1 MKEHLTS
8 SFKTGSLKKSRLLR
22 ALIALIMCIS
32 IIALYIPTS
41 LTVEAEAEEE
51 QAVFDNEQAK
61 DNEDKIEYTSEDD
74 QAYDGED
81 VREYDDDDV
90 RGYDGDHMREYDG
103 ESLEEIIQYG
113 DNGGDLDHFFW
124 GSIYYG
130 LSLEDLKAYKVDGH
144 TMEDIMSE
152 LSGRYAKA
160 DHVMD
165 IYGGKSPDIRY
176 IPESPV
182 VATGSDA
189 SWINSISDTSRTS
202 IISEVVPISSE
213 SLKDSMA
220 SLGCNY
226 HGRIN
231 KLIMKSETGD
241 TEAFCIDI
249 GMRART
255 GDKYTCYKKDAGNYV
270 YGRVYYWYFN
280 NRNDNAYAAA
290 SLFYWVY
297 SSGIKTPRD
306 IHTRE
311 YAEYYNNYYKA
322 AVDILKNDTMLDGQA
337 IKKYIGEIVTAANS
351 GNSCSVYY
359 WKNPNEKNQRLITG
373 NYKEKVYHIKV
384 NKCGLYGKAVMDVK
398 LPGAEFGVYS
408 EEDCTNSSL
417 IRKYVTDSDGQF
429 YIDLLSDRSCLYMK
443 EIKPPKGYQINQTIY
458 KIYQNTGSVKVE
470 DQYSD
475 VGRFG
480 IKKTDSGNGQPVNDT
495 GSDYRTSGC
504 YILYSDSS
512 CTEMAKDVYGNNV
525 RMFVSRPVHDR
536 YWESKKTYGSGCVFA
551 GNDGY
556 VYSGIL
562 KTGTYY
568 LKETQAPAGYYIN
581 PDTIKV
587 VITAGGSSVKNALKL
602 DTRKTSD
609 IKRSGGLGL
618 SKHVA
623 DTYIEYDNVEGAVYK
638 LYAATDIKTGT
649 GNIKERAYVST
660 FPETNEMGYSELT
673 GISPGKYYIVEEI
686 APEGL
691 YKASDSALKPLEY
704 DEQGN
709 IVSDITVENAADYG
723 VVVTEVNE
731 ADNQIDVYDEA
742 KKYKISL
749 DKTADGANGE
759 KSPLADAG
767 FMLFD
772 RDKIESYM
780 KANSEPENIDT
791 ENNENENKKNGI
803 PVNEDKYPDYEAF
816 AREDWDRFLDAAV
829 ALKGKETIIYTDE
842 NGHLETDMII
852 PYGNY
857 VLVEYDVP
865 LNNSGFEYLEAIE
878 PVNISFPEA
887 CDEGQYEYKLSLND
901 EKLKVKFNIVKCDG
915 DTSAPIEANSC
926 KIRLINKDT
935 EEAVTDSVTGFDH
948 FSTDEKGYINING
961 NMEPGV
967 YYLEELEAPEGYAL
981 LEEKLLIRVRVVDGK
996 TEIGIYDPDK
1006 DDYVDEVS
1014 TGSVDIA
1021 GDEVSSG
1028 DGAVEQD
1035 GTEPEIHIYN
1045 VRYKLDIRKIDD
1057 AGEPVENAVLGLY
1070 PCVDDSTDNTKAVYN
1085 VKDVDNSKYTDN
1097 IKGNENTID
1106 TENCNDV
1113 YHKTFMYTNYE
1124 ELSNVSLKNDH
1135 LEIITGTEKTEISG
1149 LPEGTYILKEIK
1161 APDGYMNSEDIV
1173 INIGNIGN
1181 IDKTQETVT
1190 SGHIEYSNG
1199 SIIVNMIDVRC
1210 GRITF
1215 NKTGDLFTDFRKEKG
1230 SEGEYY
1236 MLITSKSPLGG
1247 AVFGIFDS
1255 DHNKICEITSGEDG
1269 TCTSD
1274 YLPYGDYCIKELSA
1288 PDGYIAND
1296 REIPVSLYEE
1306 CVDLSKTTDIYNE
1319 YRTLNIRLVKK
1330 IIGEAGDKVPLKGA
1344 VFAVYNENEINIS
1357 GKKIPK
1363 ESCLGFITTDDTGKG
1378 IYSGKLPVG
1387 SYYVKEVKT
1396 LDGYVLD
1403 TYRYEVNYDGN
1414 SDGDFLLNNGND
1426 IMNYSSGG
1434 KLCIN
1439 KLDAQ
1444 GDTYLKGAEFT
1455 VYNSSDDKKVLT
1467 LVTDDR
1473 GYAEANIPNG
1483 DYYMVET
1490 KAPEGYIKD
1499 ETRQEFTIDNDNTTA
1514 YYNMKNDRKV
1524 KLGVN
1529 EIWYIAASIGS
1540 IFIITLFMFYVFV
1553 ISRKKNVVSDKEKYG
1568 QRK

>member
-1 MKEHLTS
+1 MKEHSTS
-8 SFKTGSLKKSRLLR
+8 SLKTGSLKKSKLLR
-22 ALIALIMCIS
+22 ALISLIVCIS
-32 IIALYIPTS
+32 IITLYIPVS
-41 LTVEAEAEEE
+41 LTVEAETEEE
-51 QAVFDNEQAK
+51 QVSFGNEQAK
-61 DNEDKIEYTSEDD
+61 DDEDKTEYISEDKP
-74 QAYDGED
+74 AYDGED
-81 VREYDDDDV
+81 VREDDDKD
-90 RGYDGDHMREYDG
+90 MREYDG
-103 ESLEEIIQYG
+103 ESLEEIIRYG

-130 LSLEDLKAYKVDGH
+130 LSLEDLKAYKVGGN

-152 LSGRYAKA
+152 LSVRYAKA
-160 DHVMD
+160 DQVMD
-165 IYGGKSPDIRY
+165 IYSGMAPDIRY

-189 SWINSISDTSRTS
+189 SGINSISDTSRTS

-213 SLKDSMA
+213 SLKDSMSA
-220 SLGCNY
+220 LGCNY

-231 KLIMKSETGD
+231 KLIMKSETGN

-255 GDKYTCYKKDAGNYV
+255 GDKYSCYKKDAGNYV
-270 YGRVYYWYFN
+270 YGKVYYWYFN

-297 SSGIKTPRD
+297 SSGVKTPKD

-322 AVDILKNDTMLDGQA
+322 AVDILGNDTMLDGQA
-337 IKKYIGEIVTAANS
+337 VKKYIGEIVTAANS

-408 EEDCTNSSL
+408 ENDCSNRSL
-417 IRKYVTDSDGQF
+417 LKKYVTDSEGQF
-429 YIDLLSDRSCLYMK
+429 YIDLLSDGACLYMK
-443 EIKPPKGYQINQTIY
+443 EIKAPKGYKINETVY
-458 KIYQNTGSVKVE
+458 KLFQDTGSIKVE

-480 IKKTDSGNGQPVNDT
+480 IKKTDSENGQPVNDA

-504 YILYSDSS
+504 YILYSDSN

-525 RMFVSRPVHDR
+525 RMFVSRQVHDR
-536 YWESKKTYGSGCVFA
+536 YWESKKTYGSGSVFA

-562 KTGTYY
+562 RTGTYY
-568 LKETQAPAGYYIN
+568 LKETQAPAGYYLN
-581 PDTIKV
+581 PDMIKV
-587 VITAGGSSVKNALKL
+587 VITAGGSSVKNALKI

-660 FPETNEMGYSELT
+660 FPETNEMGYAELT
-673 GISPGKYYIVEEI
+673 GILPGKYYIVEET

-691 YKASDSALKPLEY
+691 YNASDSAIKPLEY

-731 ADNQIDVYDEA
+731 SDNQVDVYDEA

-749 DKTADGANGE
+749 DKTVDGANGE
-759 KSPLADAG
+759 KLPLADAG

-772 RDKIESYM
+772 RDKIEAYI
-780 KANSEPENIDT
+780 KADSEPENIAH
-791 ENNENENKKNGI
+791 ENNENGNKKSGI
-803 PVNEDKYPDYEAF
+803 PVNEDECPDYGAF
-816 AREDWDRFLDAAV
+816 AKEDWDRFLDAAV
-829 ALKGKETIIYTDE
+829 VLKGKETIIYTDE
-842 NGHLETDMII
+842 KGHLETDIII
-852 PYGNY
+852 PYGKY

-865 LNNSGFEYLEAIE
+865 LNSSGFEYIKAIE

-887 CDEGQYEYKLSLND
+887 CEEGQYEYKLSLND
-901 EKLKVKFNIVKCDG
+901 EKLKVRFNIVKYDG
-915 DTSAPIEANSC
+915 DTLMPIEANSC
-926 KIRLINKDT
+926 RIRLINKET
-935 EEAVTDSVTGFDH
+935 EEAVTDSATGFDY

-981 LEEKLLIRVRVVDGK
+981 LEDKMLIRVRVVDGK
-996 TEIGIYDPDK
+996 TEIGIYDQDK
-1006 DDYVDEVS
+1006 EDYVDEVS
-1014 TGSVDIA
+1014 TGSVNLT
-1021 GDEVSSG
+1021 GDEVSPG
-1028 DGAVEQD
+1028 DGGIEQN
-1035 GTEPEIHIYN
+1035 GAEPEIHIYN

-1070 PCVDDSTDNTKAVYN
+1070 PYADNSEDI
-1085 VKDVDNSKYTDN
+1085 KDVDNVKGDDNTKNDDN
-1097 IKGNENTID
+1097 IKDSENT
-1106 TENCNDV
+1106 NDV
-1113 YHKTFMYTNYE
+1113 NHKIFMYTNYE
-1124 ELSNVSLKNDH
+1124 ELSNVSLKDDH

-1149 LPEGTYILKEIK
+1149 LPEGTYILREIK
-1161 APDGYMNSEDIV
+1161 APDGYMKSEDIV
-1173 INIGNIGN
+1173 INIGN
-1181 IDKTQETVT
+1181 DKTQETIT
-1190 SGHIEYSNG
+1190 SGQIEYSDG
-1199 SIIVNMIDVRC
+1199 SIIVNMVDVRC
-1210 GRITF
+1210 GRITL
-1215 NKTGDLFTDFRKEKG
+1215 NKTGDLFTDFKKEKG
-1230 SEGEYY
+1230 NEGEYY
-1236 MLITSKSPLGG
+1236 RLITSKLPLGG
-1247 AVFGIFDS
+1247 AVFGIFDGE
-1255 DHNKICEITSGEDG
+1255 HNKICEITSGDDG

-1274 YLPYGDYCIKELSA
+1274 YLPYGEYYIKELAA

-1306 CVDLSKTTDIYNE
+1306 CVDLSQTADIYNE
-1319 YRTLNIRLVKK
+1319 YRTINISLEKK
-1330 IIGEAGDKVPLKGA
+1330 IIGESGDKMPLKGA

-1357 GKKIPK
+1357 GKEIPK
-1363 ESCLGFITTDDTGKG
+1363 ESCLGFITTDDKGKG

-1403 TYRYEVNYDGN
+1403 TYKYQVNYDGN
-1414 SDGDFLLNNGND
+1414 SDGIFVLNNGND

-1455 VYNSSDDKKVLT
+1455 VYNKENDKKVLT
-1467 LVTDDR
+1467 LITDDK

-1483 DYYMVET
+1483 DYYMMET
-1490 KAPEGYIKD
+1490 KSPEGYIKD

-1529 EIWYIAASIGS
+1529 EIWYIAASLGS
-1540 IFIITLFMFYVFV
+1540 IFIIIMFMLYVFV
-1553 ISRKKNVVSDKEKYG
+1553 ISRKKNVVRKNEEK
-1568 QRK
+1568 

>member
-1 MKEHLTS
+1 MKEHSTD
-8 SFKTGSLKKSRLLR
+8 SFKKSKLLR
-22 ALIALIMCIS
+22 ALISLIVCIS
-32 IIALYIPTS
+32 IITLYIPVS
-41 LTVEAEAEEE
+41 LTVVAETDDKQVSSNNEEDE
-51 QAVFDNEQAK
+51 Y
-61 DNEDKIEYTSEDD
+61 NEDKTEYTSEDK
-74 QAYDGED
+74 QAYDGEDVGQYDGED
-81 VREYDDDDV
+81 VREYTGKDI
-90 RGYDGDHMREYDG
+90 REYDG

-124 GSIYYG
+124 GSIFYG
-130 LSLEDLKAYKVDGH
+130 LSLEDLKAYKAGGN

-160 DHVMD
+160 DQVMD
-165 IYGGKSPDIRY
+165 IYSGMSPDIRY

-189 SWINSISDTSRTS
+189 SGINSISDTSRTS

-213 SLKDSMA
+213 SLRDSMA
-220 SLGCNY
+220 ALGCNY

-231 KLIMKSETGD
+231 KLIMKSDTGNI
-241 TEAFCIDI
+241 EAFCIDI

-255 GDKYTCYKKDAGNYV
+255 GDKYSCYKKDVGNYV
-270 YGRVYYWYFN
+270 YGRVFYWYFN

-297 SSGIKTPRD
+297 SSGIKTPKD

-322 AVDILKNDTMLDGQA
+322 AVDILGNDTMLDGQTV
-337 IKKYIGEIVTAANS
+337 KKYIGEIVTAANS

-384 NKCGLYGKAVMDVK
+384 NKCGLYGKAIMDVK

-408 EEDCTNSSL
+408 EEDCSNRSL
-417 IRKYVTDSDGQF
+417 LKKYVTDSEGQF
-429 YIDLLSDRSCLYMK
+429 YIDLLSDGSCLYMK
-443 EIKPPKGYQINQTIY
+443 EIKPPKGYKINETVY
-458 KIYQNTGSVKVE
+458 KLYQDTGSVKVE

-480 IKKTDSGNGQPVNDT
+480 IKKTDTGNGQPVNDT

-504 YILYSDSS
+504 YILYSDST

-525 RMFVSRPVHDR
+525 RMFVSRQVHDR
-536 YWESKKTYGSGCVFA
+536 YWESKKTYGTGSVFA

-568 LKETQAPAGYYIN
+568 LKETQAPVGYYLN

-587 VITAGGSSVKNALKL
+587 VITAGGSSVKNALKI

-660 FPETNEMGYSELT
+660 FPETNEMGYAELT

-691 YKASDSALKPLEY
+691 YKASDSAIKLLEY

-731 ADNQIDVYDEA
+731 ADNQVDVYDEA

-749 DKTADGANGE
+749 DKTVDGANGE
-759 KSPLADAG
+759 KVPLADAG

-772 RDKIESYM
+772 RDKIEAYM
-780 KANSEPENIDT
+780 EVNSEPENIDT

-803 PVNEDKYPDYEAF
+803 PVNEDKYPDYGAF
-816 AREDWDRFLDAAV
+816 VKEDWDRFLDAAV

-857 VLVEYDVP
+857 ILVEYDVP
-865 LNNSGFEYLEAIE
+865 LNSSGFEYLKAIE

-887 CDEGQYEYKLSLND
+887 CGEGQYEYKLSLND
-901 EKLKVKFNIVKCDG
+901 EKLKVKFNIVKYDG
-915 DTSAPIEANSC
+915 DTLTPIEANSC
-926 KIRLINKDT
+926 RIRLINKDT
-935 EEAVTDSVTGFDH
+935 EEAVTDSATGFDY
-948 FSTDEKGYINING
+948 FSTDENGYINING

-967 YYLEELEAPEGYAL
+967 YYLEELEAPEGYAM

-996 TEIGIYDPDK
+996 TEIGIYDQEK
-1006 DDYVDEVS
+1006 EDYVDEVCTGAVNLTGDEGG
-1014 TGSVDIA
+1014 TGSVEPT
-1021 GDEVSSG
+1021 GDEISPE
-1028 DGAVEQD
+1028 DGAVEQNGD
-1035 GTEPEIHIYN
+1035 EPEIHIYN
-1045 VRYKLDIRKIDD
+1045 VRYKLNIKKIDD

-1070 PCVDDSTDNTKAVYN
+1070 PYVD
-1085 VKDVDNSKYTDN
+1085 
-1097 IKGNENTID
+1097 
-1106 TENCNDV
+1106 DV
-1113 YHKTFMYTNYE
+1113 YHKIFMYTNYE

-1149 LPEGTYILKEIK
+1149 LPEGKYILKEIT
-1161 APDGYMNSEDIV
+1161 APNGYMKSEDIV
-1173 INIGNIGN
+1173 INIGDNE
-1181 IDKTQETVT
+1181 KTQESIT
-1190 SGHIEYSNG
+1190 SGHIEYSDG
-1199 SIIVNMIDVRC
+1199 QIIVNMVDVRC
-1210 GRITF
+1210 GRITL
-1215 NKTGDLFTDFRKEKG
+1215 NKTGDLFTDFKKEKET
-1230 SEGEYY
+1230 EGEYY
-1236 MLITSKSPLGG
+1236 RLITSKAPLGG

-1255 DHNKICEITSGEDG
+1255 DHNKICEITSGDDG

-1274 YLPYGDYCIKELSA
+1274 YLPYGDYYIKELTA

-1296 REIPVSLYEE
+1296 REIPISLYEE
-1306 CVDLSKTTDIYNE
+1306 CVDLSQTTDIYNE
-1319 YRTLNIRLVKK
+1319 YRTVNISLVKK
-1330 IIGEAGDKVPLKGA
+1330 IIGEDGDKVPLKGA
-1344 VFAVYNENEINIS
+1344 VFAVCNENEITIS

-1378 IYSGKLPVG
+1378 IYSGKLPVD
-1387 SYYVKEVKT
+1387 SYYVEEVKT

-1403 TYRYEVNYDGN
+1403 TYKYQINYDGN
-1414 SDGDFLLNNGND
+1414 SDGVFVLNNGND

-1455 VYNSSDDKKVLT
+1455 VYNRSDDKKVLT
-1467 LVTDDR
+1467 LITDDK

-1499 ETRQEFTIDNDNTTA
+1499 ETRQEFAIDNDNTTA
-1514 YYNMKNDRKV
+1514 YYNMKNDKKV

-1529 EIWYIAASIGS
+1529 EIWYVAASIGS
-1540 IFIITLFMFYVFV
+1540 IFIISMFMFYVFA
-1553 ISRKKNVVSDKEKYG
+1553 ISRKKNVVRENEEK
-1568 QRK
+1568 

>member
-1 MKEHLTS
+1 MKEHSTS
-8 SFKTGSLKKSRLLR
+8 SFKTGSLKKSKLLR
-22 ALIALIMCIS
+22 ALISLIVCIS
-32 IIALYIPTS
+32 IITLYIPVS
-41 LTVEAEAEEE
+41 LTVEAETNDKQVSSNNEEDE
-51 QAVFDNEQAK
+51 Y
-61 DNEDKIEYTSEDD
+61 NEDKTEYISEDK
-74 QAYDGED
+74 QEYDED
-81 VREYDDDDV
+81 V
-90 RGYDGDHMREYDG
+90 REYDG

-130 LSLEDLKAYKVDGH
+130 LSLEDLKAYKAGGN

-160 DHVMD
+160 DQVMD
-165 IYGGKSPDIRY
+165 IYSGMSPDIRY

-189 SWINSISDTSRTS
+189 SGINSISDASRTS

-213 SLKDSMA
+213 SLRDSM
-220 SLGCNY
+220 SVLGCNY

-231 KLIMKSETGD
+231 KLIMKSETGN

-255 GDKYTCYKKDAGNYV
+255 GDKYSCYKKDVGNYV
-270 YGRVYYWYFN
+270 YGRVFYWYFN

-297 SSGIKTPRD
+297 SSGVKTPKD

-322 AVDILKNDTMLDGQA
+322 AVDILGNDTMLDGQA
-337 IKKYIGEIVTAANS
+337 VKKYIGEIVTAANS

-408 EEDCTNSSL
+408 EEDCSNRSL
-417 IRKYVTDSDGQF
+417 LKKYVTDSEGQF
-429 YIDLLSDRSCLYMK
+429 YIDLLSDGACLYMK
-443 EIKPPKGYQINQTIY
+443 EIKPPKGYKINDTVY
-458 KIYQNTGSVKVE
+458 KLYQDTGSVKVE

-504 YILYSDSS
+504 YILYIDST

-525 RMFVSRPVHDR
+525 RMFVSRQVHDR
-536 YWESKKTYGSGCVFA
+536 YWESKKTYGTGSVFA

-568 LKETQAPAGYYIN
+568 LKETQAPAGYYLN

-587 VITAGGSSVKNALKL
+587 VITAGGSSVKNALKI

-609 IKRSGGLGL
+609 IKKSGGLGL

-660 FPETNEMGYSELT
+660 FPETNEMGYAELT

-691 YKASDSALKPLEY
+691 YKASDSAIKPLEY

-731 ADNQIDVYDEA
+731 ADNQVDVYDEA

-749 DKTADGANGE
+749 DKTVDGANGE
-759 KSPLADAG
+759 KVPLADAG

-772 RDKIESYM
+772 RDKIEAYM
-780 KANSEPENIDT
+780 KAS
-791 ENNENENKKNGI
+791 
-803 PVNEDKYPDYEAF
+803 PDYVAF
-816 AREDWDRFLDAAV
+816 VKADWDRFLDAAV

-865 LNNSGFEYLEAIE
+865 LNNSGFEYLKAIE

-887 CDEGQYEYKLSLND
+887 CEEGQYEYKLSLND
-901 EKLKVKFNIVKCDG
+901 EKLKVKFNIVKYDG
-915 DTSAPIEANSC
+915 ETLTPIEANSC
-926 KIRLINKDT
+926 RIRLINKDT
-935 EEAVTDSVTGFDH
+935 EEVVTDSATGFDY
-948 FSTDEKGYINING
+948 FSTDENGYINING

-996 TEIGIYDPDK
+996 TEIGIYDQEK
-1006 DDYVDEVS
+1006 EDYIDEVS
-1014 TGSVDIA
+1014 TGAVSLK
-1021 GDEVSSG
+1021 GNEVRPE
-1028 DGAVEQD
+1028 DGTVEQD
-1035 GTEPEIHIYN
+1035 GDEPEIHIYN
-1045 VRYKLDIRKIDD
+1045 VRYKLNIKKIDD

-1070 PCVDDSTDNTKAVYN
+1070 PYADDELIKDTGNTKEYDNTKDTDNRKVIDNIEGTDNTKN
-1085 VKDVDNSKYTDN
+1085 SENSDDV
-1097 IKGNENTID
+1097 
-1106 TENCNDV
+1106 
-1113 YHKTFMYTNYE
+1113 YE
-1124 ELSNVSLKNDH
+1124 ELSNVSLKNDY

-1149 LPEGTYILKEIK
+1149 LPEGTYILKEIM
-1161 APDGYMNSEDIV
+1161 APDGYMKSEDIV
-1173 INIGNIGN
+1173 INIGN
-1181 IDKTQETVT
+1181 DEKMQETMT
-1190 SGHIEYSNG
+1190 SGHIEYSDG
-1199 SIIVNMIDVRC
+1199 QIIVNMVDVRC
-1210 GRITF
+1210 GRITL
-1215 NKTGDLFTDFRKEKG
+1215 NKTGDLFTDFKKEKET
-1230 SEGEYY
+1230 EGEYY
-1236 MLITSKSPLGG
+1236 RLITSKSPLGG

-1255 DHNKICEITSGEDG
+1255 DHNKICEITSGDDG

-1274 YLPYGDYCIKELSA
+1274 YLPYGDYYIKELAA

-1296 REIPVSLYEE
+1296 REIPISLYEE
-1306 CVDLSKTTDIYNE
+1306 CVDLSQTTDIYNE
-1319 YRTLNIRLVKK
+1319 YRTVNISLVKK
-1330 IIGEAGDKVPLKGA
+1330 IIGEAGDKVPLKDA
-1344 VFAVYNENEINIS
+1344 VFAVYNENEITIS

-1363 ESCLGFITTDDTGKG
+1363 ESCLGFITTDDTGNG

-1403 TYRYEVNYDGN
+1403 TYKYQINYNGN
-1414 SDGDFLLNNGND
+1414 SDGVFVLNNGND

-1455 VYNSSDDKKVLT
+1455 VYNRSDDNKILT
-1467 LVTDDR
+1467 LITDDK

-1529 EIWYIAASIGS
+1529 EIWYVAASIGS
-1540 IFIITLFMFYVFV
+1540 IFIISMFMFYVFA
-1553 ISRKKNVVSDKEKYG
+1553 ISRKKNVVRDKEKYG
-1568 QRK
+1568 KRQ